1 MGGGLFFPMLLAAL
15 LASASLQLQ
24 PQAPGQASVS
34 LCFEPASSAIRYE
47 LLVTTQGPAGSSQSR
62 QKGAAERNCPVRNTL
77 RLAPG
82 TRLEARL
89 RWWVEGVEQV
99 AVVRAIG
106 L

>member
-1 MGGGLFFPMLLAAL
+1 MGGGSFFPMLLAAL

-34 LCFEPASSAIRYE
+34 LCFEPASPAIRYE
-47 LLVTTQGPAGSSQSR
+47 LLVTTHGPAGRSQSR
-62 QKGAAERNCPVRNTL
+62 QNGKAERNCPVRNNL

-82 TRLEARL
+82 TRVKARL
-89 RWWVEGVEQV
+89 KWWMDGVEQAPV
-99 AVVRAIG
+99 EREIG

>member
-1 MGGGLFFPMLLAAL
+1 MLLAAL

-34 LCFEPASSAIRYE
+34 LCFEPAGAAIRYE
-47 LLVTTQGPAGSSQSR
+47 LLVTTQSPAGRSQSR
-62 QKGAAERNCPVRNTL
+62 QKGVAERNCPVHNSL
-77 RLAPG
+77 RLPPG
-82 TRLEARL
+82 TRVEARL

-99 AVVRAIG
+99 AVVREVG